1 MSDIQEDQEVNMG
14 DINFDDFENF
24 DASAEMQTSD
34 NNEISFDTSE
44 FDNLTFDEQSNIE
57 ISEAS
62 DNVSTDFSFD
72 EMGNVDVDTMFDG
85 RADKQEP
92 YFENLATD
100 VTSFETVANEEE
112 PVVEEFVEEP
122 VINEEEPVVEEF
134 DEEPVINE
142 EEPVVEEFDEEPVIN
157 EEEPVMDEFVEEPV
171 INEEEPVVEEFDEE
185 PVINEEETTVDDY
198 IDENLSLDV
207 DNVGAYSIVCSQ
219 NLKYIQWYSA
229 NSDNEVYEFDK
240 LSESAEF
247 IGTKECNT
255 IHVNVGYD
263 TYGWNV
269 QFSDG
274 VVMSLRDVKEYQ
286 VRNGKLPNPSGRIVY
301 GQKVLSF
308 DNVERIVVYEAVKY
322 FSYGI

>member
-1 MSDIQEDQEVNMG
+1 MSDIQEDQEVDMG

-34 NNEISFDTSE
+34 NDEISFDTSE

-72 EMGNVDVDTMFDG
+72 EMGDVDVDTMFDD

-112 PVVEEFVEEP
+112 PVM
-122 VINEEEPVVEEF
+122 
-134 DEEPVINE
+134 
-142 EEPVVEEFDEEPVIN
+142 EEFDEEPVIN
-157 EEEPVMDEFVEEPV
+157 EEEPVM
-171 INEEEPVVEEFDEE
+171 EEFDEE
-185 PVINEEETTVDDY
+185 PVINDDVSNIDNY

-207 DNVGAYSIVCSQ
+207 DNVGAYNIVCPQ

>member
-112 PVVEEFVEEP
+112 PVIEEFVEEP
-122 VINEEEPVVEEF
+122 VIN
-134 DEEPVINE
+134 
-142 EEPVVEEFDEEPVIN
+142 
-157 EEEPVMDEFVEEPV
+157 
-171 INEEEPVVEEFDEE
+171 
-185 PVINEEETTVDDY
+185 DDVSNIDNY
-198 IDENLSLDV
+198 IDESLCLDV
-207 DNVGAYSIVCSQ
+207 DNVGAYNIVYPQ
-219 NLKYIQWYSA
+219 NLKYIQWYSG

>member
-72 EMGNVDVDTMFDG
+72 EMGNVDVDTIFDG

-122 VINEEEPVVEEF
+122 VINEEEPVVEEY
-134 DEEPVINE
+134 
-142 EEPVVEEFDEEPVIN
+142 
-157 EEEPVMDEFVEEPV
+157 VEEPV
-171 INEEEPVVEEFDEE
+171 INEEEPVVEEYVEE
-185 PVINEEETTVDDY
+185 PVINDDVSNIDNY
-198 IDENLSLDV
+198 IDESLCLDV
-207 DNVGAYSIVCSQ
+207 DNVGAYNIVYPQ
-219 NLKYIQWYSA
+219 NLKYIQWYSG

>member
-72 EMGNVDVDTMFDG
+72 EMGNVDVDTIFDG

-134 DEEPVINE
+134 V
-142 EEPVVEEFDEEPVIN
+142 EEPVIN
-157 EEEPVMDEFVEEPV
+157 EEEPVMEEFVEEPV
-171 INEEEPVVEEFDEE
+171 INEEEPVVEEYVEE
-185 PVINEEETTVDDY
+185 PVINEEEPVVEEYVEEPVINDDVSNIDNY
-198 IDENLSLDV
+198 IDESLCLDV
-207 DNVGAYSIVCSQ
+207 DNVGAYNIVYPQ
-219 NLKYIQWYSA
+219 NLKYIQWYSG

>member
-112 PVVEEFVEEP
+112 PVMEEFVEEP
-122 VINEEEPVVEEF
+122 VINEEEPVLE
-134 DEEPVINE
+134 
-142 EEPVVEEFDEEPVIN
+142 
-157 EEEPVMDEFVEEPV
+157 EFVEEPV
-171 INEEEPVVEEFDEE
+171 INEEEPVMEEFVEE
-185 PVINEEETTVDDY
+185 PVINEEDTTVDDY

-207 DNVGAYSIVCSQ
+207 DNVGAYNIVCPQ

>member
-72 EMGNVDVDTMFDG
+72 EMGNVDVDTIFDG

-122 VINEEEPVVEEF
+122 VINEEEPVME
-134 DEEPVINE
+134 
-142 EEPVVEEFDEEPVIN
+142 
-157 EEEPVMDEFVEEPV
+157 EFVEEPV
-171 INEEEPVVEEFDEE
+171 INEEEPVVEEYVEE
-185 PVINEEETTVDDY
+185 PVINEEEPVVEEYVEEPVINDDVSNIDNY
-198 IDENLSLDV
+198 IDESLCLDV
-207 DNVGAYSIVCSQ
+207 DNVGAYNIVYPQ
-219 NLKYIQWYSA
+219 NLKYIQWYSG

>member
-122 VINEEEPVVEEF
+122 LINEEEPVMEEFVEEPLINEEEPVVEEF
-134 DEEPVINE
+134 
-142 EEPVVEEFDEEPVIN
+142 
-157 EEEPVMDEFVEEPV
+157 VEEPV
-171 INEEEPVVEEFDEE
+171 IN
-185 PVINEEETTVDDY
+185 DDVSNIDNY
-198 IDENLSLDV
+198 IDESLCLDV

-219 NLKYIQWYSA
+219 NLKYIQWYSG